1 MKKRKFIHEE
11 TTNKKYITKLHKFN
25 NSTPS
30 PTFYNLNTLKK
41 ELKEELRQELKEE
54 LIRELRL
61 EIKKEISEEKNIR
74 EYSYYS

>member
-1 MKKRKFIHEE
+1 MKKRKFVHEE
-11 TTNKKYITKLHKFN
+11 STNKKYITKLHKFN

-74 EYSYYS
+74 EFSYYS

>member
-1 MKKRKFIHEE
+1 MKKRKFVYEE
-11 TTNKKYITKLHKFN
+11 TTDKKYITKLHKFN
-25 NSTPS
+25 NSTS
-30 PTFYNLNTLKK
+30 STFYNLNTLKK

-61 EIKKEISEEKNIR
+61 EIKKEISEEKKIR

>member
-1 MKKRKFIHEE
+1 MKKRKFVHEE
-11 TTNKKYITKLHKFN
+11 STNKKYITKLHKFN

-41 ELKEELRQELKEE
+41 ELKEELKEE

-61 EIKKEISEEKNIR
+61 EIKKEISEEKKIR

>member
-1 MKKRKFIHEE
+1 MKKRKFVHEE

-30 PTFYNLNTLKK
+30 STFYNLNTLKK

-61 EIKKEISEEKNIR
+61 EIKKEMSEEKKIR

>member
-1 MKKRKFIHEE
+1 MKKRKFVDENE
-11 TTNKKYITKLHKFN
+11 TNKKYITKLYKY

-30 PTFYNLNTLKK
+30 STFYNLNTLKQ
-41 ELKEELRQELKEE
+41 ELKEELKKELKEE

-61 EIKKEISEEKNIR
+61 EIKKEINEEKQIR

>member
-1 MKKRKFIHEE
+1 MKKRKFVHEE
-11 TTNKKYITKLHKFN
+11 STNKKYITKLHKFN

-30 PTFYNLNTLKK
+30 STFYNLNTLKK
-41 ELKEELRQELKEE
+41 ELKEELKKELKEE

-61 EIKKEISEEKNIR
+61 EIKKEISEEKKIR